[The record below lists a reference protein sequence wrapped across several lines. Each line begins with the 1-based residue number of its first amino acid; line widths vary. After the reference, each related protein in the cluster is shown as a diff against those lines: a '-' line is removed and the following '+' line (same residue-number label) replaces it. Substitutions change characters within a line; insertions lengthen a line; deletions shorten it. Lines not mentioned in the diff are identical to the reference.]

1 MVCNTNQFLSF
12 PFCGPHTKKH
22 GVRGL
27 SKHYCM
33 MFDPKL
39 GHGVCS
45 IGRIPCVCNE
55 YTYML
60 DKPQVHSL
68 PSQQQLRYQPVTSCT
83 YWPVLG
89 SFNRW
94 NIIILS
100 QKATTSEDFENIYQV
115 VLDSISD
122 NIASFVQYG
131 KYGAMNTV
139 DTSIMGYYVVKFF

>member
-1 MVCNTNQFLSF
+1 MDGKEISCSRGFQCCAKYIKMVCNTNQFLSF

-60 DKPQVHSL
+60 DKP
-68 PSQQQLRYQPVTSCT
+68 
-83 YWPVLG
+83 
-89 SFNRW
+89 
-94 NIIILS
+94 
-100 QKATTSEDFENIYQV
+100 
-115 VLDSISD
+115 
-122 NIASFVQYG
+122 
-131 KYGAMNTV
+131 
-139 DTSIMGYYVVKFF
+139 